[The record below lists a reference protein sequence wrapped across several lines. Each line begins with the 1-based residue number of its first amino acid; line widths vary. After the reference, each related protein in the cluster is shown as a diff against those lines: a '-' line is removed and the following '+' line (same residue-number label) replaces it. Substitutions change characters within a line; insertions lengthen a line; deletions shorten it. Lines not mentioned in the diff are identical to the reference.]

1 MKTIQSND
9 ELEVK
14 NLTKIFNDK
23 NNNLIVFKD
32 VNLSFKSGEINFICG
47 KSGSGKT
54 TFLSII
60 GGLSLPTTGDIYFN
74 DEKYFSSNDKVQK
87 LDKLRNDYVSFVFQ
101 DFNLINDFSA
111 LDNLLVLKAPKEDA
125 LNILKIIGLEDKANI
140 KAKFLSGGEK
150 QRLAIGR
157 ALIKISKI
165 IILDETIDFCGIIA
179 CIDGIA
185 QQRPCFTLGQIV
197 IENLAFAQHMTIAQS
212 RNIVRQRIRIYR
224 RRITFH
230 FTDDIQH
237 LIADAAFF

>member
-60 GGLSLPTTGDIYFN
+60 GGLSLPTTGD
-74 DEKYFSSNDKVQK
+74 
-87 LDKLRNDYVSFVFQ
+87 
-101 DFNLINDFSA
+101 FSA

-157 ALIKISKI
+157 ALIKNSKI
-165 IILDETIDFCGIIA
+165 IILDEPTANLDIDNSIKVF
-179 CIDGIA
+179 
-185 QQRPCFTLGQIV
+185 
-197 IENLAFAQHMTIAQS
+197 NLI
-212 RNIVRQRIRIYR
+212 
-224 RRITFH
+224 RRIAKDRIIIVASH
-230 FTDDIQH
+230 DYEI
-237 LIADAAFF
+237 INKYADRYFVFEENSLVESKISSHKITKFDNFNLDSAEFFNFLVEVIKNKPKMLKVENGNDLKEYIVSYDNL